1 MIIDIKSYARQKG
14 VSTQAVYKQISN
26 YNDELKDHII
36 KEKGKRWLDDYA
48 VEFLDRQSNAS
59 AVAVQTIEKDEAV
72 ELLKDKYI
80 AVLEDV
86 KQMGIELQE
95 AKSQLALAEKS
106 QAQLEAE
113 KQAEREQL
121 EREIAELKEQLEAE
135 QNRKLTFGER
145 FLGKKKHRD

>member
-1 MIIDIKSYARQKG
+1 MIIDVKSYARQKG

-121 EREIAELKEQLEAE
+121 
-135 QNRKLTFGER
+135 
-145 FLGKKKHRD
+145 

>member
-1 MIIDIKSYARQKG
+1 MIIDVKSYARQKG

-26 YNDELKDHII
+26 YNDELKGHII

-48 VEFLDRQSNAS
+48 VEFLDQQSNAS

-113 KQAEREQL
+113 KQAERGQL